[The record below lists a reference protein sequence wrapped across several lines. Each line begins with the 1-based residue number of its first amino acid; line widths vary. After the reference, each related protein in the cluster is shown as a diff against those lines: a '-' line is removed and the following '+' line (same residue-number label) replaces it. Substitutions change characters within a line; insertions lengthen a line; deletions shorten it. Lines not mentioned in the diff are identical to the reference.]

1 MCTRRPASVQIAQF
15 EGAAR
20 GECDAARAIQIEDAA
35 MDAPVTLGLAMS
47 LKRGSS
53 HESGWHIG
61 CVSNDQSGS
70 AQSATPD
77 PEEKEPKTMIKSQKG
92 FTLIELMIV
101 VVIIG
106 ILAAI
111 AIPNFIAMQDRAK
124 EGSTKANMHTF
135 QLAAEDYGV
144 QKDGTYSDVAAAVHS
159 LLPQAGANCKNPS
172 HQLATAGNAYEDRTS
187 MLNPC
192 TARVSGITSY
202 ADSSTTNYNIK
213 GVGKNT
219 AVDLTLV
226 LSAGQ

>member
-1 MCTRRPASVQIAQF
+1 MF
-15 EGAAR
+15 
-20 GECDAARAIQIEDAA
+20 
-35 MDAPVTLGLAMS
+35 
-47 LKRGSS
+47 
-53 HESGWHIG
+53 
-61 CVSNDQSGS
+61 
-70 AQSATPD
+70 
-77 PEEKEPKTMIKSQKG
+77 KSQKG

-144 QKDGTYSDVAAAVHS
+144 QKDGAYSDDAGAVHG
-159 LLPQAGANCKNPS
+159 LLPQAGGNFKNPFNQS
-172 HQLATAGNAYEDRTS
+172 LALGQAYENRAS
-187 MLNPC
+187 MLNPP
-192 TARVSGITSY
+192 TAMVSGITSY
-202 ADSSTTNYNIK
+202 ADSLASNYNIM

-219 AVDLTLV
+219 AVALPLV